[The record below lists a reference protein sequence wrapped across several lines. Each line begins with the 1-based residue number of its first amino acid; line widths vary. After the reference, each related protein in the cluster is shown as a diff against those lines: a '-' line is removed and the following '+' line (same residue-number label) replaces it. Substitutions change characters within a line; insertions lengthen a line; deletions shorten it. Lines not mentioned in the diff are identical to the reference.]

1 MPLLVWNENLAIDIP
16 SMDSQHQQWIGLM
29 NDLHEAVQKGE
40 NNVYQILVGMIGYTC
55 THFKSEEELLYEH
68 DYSDYAHHKQLH
80 DEFIG
85 QLEKLQNELP
95 ESQQAD
101 WLSTMKV
108 IRLLSGWLSH
118 HIKVEDRKYAS
129 FLKEKGVQ

>member
-1 MPLLVWNENLAIDIP
+1 MPLLVWNENLVIEIP

-40 NNVYQILVGMIGYTC
+40 DLVYPILIGMIEYTN
-55 THFKSEEELLYEH
+55 THFKDEEELLYEL
-68 DYSDYAHHKQLH
+68 DYPDYAHHKQLH
-80 DEFIG
+80 DAFIG
-85 QLEKLQNELP
+85 QLEELQNELP
-95 ESQQAD
+95 ENRQAD

-108 IRLLSGWLSH
+108 IRLLSDWFSH
-118 HIKVEDRKYAS
+118 HIKSEDRKYAS